1 MERRFEGAVLEV
13 LVDETLS
20 PPERGEPHPHRLYV
34 RIFGKDAAGDWI
46 TPRPGVVTRA
56 HAEPEVDEN
65 DQAAVPESLF
75 DHLSEVFSGVDG
87 IGYDGEFLD
96 PDETVPTILDE
107 VFTWTCHQ
115 ACQGPT

>member
-1 MERRFEGAVLEV
+1 M
-13 LVDETLS
+13 
-20 PPERGEPHPHRLYV
+20 
-34 RIFGKDAAGDWI
+34 
-46 TPRPGVVTRA
+46 
-56 HAEPEVDEN
+56 
-65 DQAAVPESLF
+65 PESLF